1 MKKTILTFVAILGV
15 VTILNAQELNSKKGF
30 VILPEAGDWS
40 LTMDATPL
48 FDFAL
53 NAVNIMNNTGQT
65 AQHPGYV
72 SGFNTNIVGKYFVE
86 DDMAYRVKI
95 GINTTS
101 TKNTFFFDDQQDL
114 FDGVA
119 DPGEIS
125 DVSKTS
131 SMDIFLAGGLEFR
144 RGHNRLQG
152 YYGGEAGIAFMS
164 GKTVNTWAVEQ
175 TNDADIRGYV
185 NHDGTLVSAPRILTS
200 KVSPSFGFGVR
211 GFIGAEYF
219 FAPKMSVGAE
229 FGWGLGIMTSGRSY
243 TEVESW
249 NSTDLVSEVTEAE
262 GDKSSSFGFAVDN
275 GMTNMFGASAALTL
289 NLHF

>member
-1 MKKTILTFVAILGV
+1 
-15 VTILNAQELNSKKGF
+15 
-30 VILPEAGDWS
+30 
-40 LTMDATPL
+40 MDATPL

-101 TKNTFFFDDQQDL
+101 TKNTFFFDNQEDV
-114 FDGVA
+114 FNGVA
-119 DPGEIS
+119 EPGEIS

-131 SMDIFLAGGLEFR
+131 SMDIFLAGGLEYR

-164 GKTVNTWAVEQ
+164 GKTVNTWAVAQ
-175 TNDADIRGYV
+175 DNNAATNGYQ
-185 NHDGTLVSAPRILTS
+185 NNDGSLVSAPRPLTS

-211 GFIGAEYF
+211 GFIGAE
-219 FAPKMSVGAE
+219 

-243 TEVESW
+243 AEVESW
-249 NSTDLVSEVTEAE
+249 NFADSVSEVTEAE
-262 GDKSSSFGFAVDN
+262 GNKSSTFGFAVDN
-275 GMTNMFGASAALTL
+275 GMTNLFGASAALTL

>member
-1 MKKTILTFVAILGV
+1 MKKTILTFVAIIGV

-101 TKNTFFFDDQQDL
+101 TKNTFFFDNQEDV
-114 FDGVA
+114 FNGVA
-119 DPGEIS
+119 DPGEIF

-131 SMDIFLAGGLEFR
+131 SMDIFLAGGLEYR

-164 GKTVNTWAVEQ
+164 GKTVNTWAVTQ
-175 TNDADIRGYV
+175 DNNAATNGYQ
-185 NHDGTLVSAPRILTS
+185 NNDGSLVAAPRILTS

-249 NSTDLVSEVTEAE
+249 NFVDSVSEVTEAE